1 MVVVRKRKSKKMN
14 IFQKQ
19 TLVWGGIGAIAF
31 TFIANSVKADTQ
43 VQDHYKNII
52 YKTPSQV
59 EVCYDRQVS
68 GDKTGDAI
76 KGAIIGGILGNN
88 IKGEKDGGAIGAIIG
103 GMLGHSNSGATGGTK
118 RICQVETRY
127 SEESRRV
134 YSHSTISFV
143 YEGKSY
149 RVNFKK

>member
-1 MVVVRKRKSKKMN
+1 MN

-68 GDKTGDAI
+68 GEKTGDAI

-103 GMLGHSNSGATGGTK
+103 GMLGHSNSGAIGGTK
-118 RICQVETRY
+118 RVCQVETRY
-127 SEESRRV
+127 SEESKRV

>member
-1 MVVVRKRKSKKMN
+1 MN

-134 YSHSTISFV
+134 YSHSTISFI

>member
-1 MVVVRKRKSKKMN
+1 MN

-103 GMLGHSNSGATGGTK
+103 GMLGHSNSGAIGGTK
-118 RICQVETRY
+118 RVCQVETRY
-127 SEESRRV
+127 SEESKRV